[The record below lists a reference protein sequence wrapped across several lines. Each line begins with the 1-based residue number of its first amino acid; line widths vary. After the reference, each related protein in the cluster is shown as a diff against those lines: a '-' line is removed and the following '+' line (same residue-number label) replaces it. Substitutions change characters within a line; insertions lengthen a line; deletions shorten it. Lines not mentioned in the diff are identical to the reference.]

1 MGNLIIFTYFDQ
13 KRSEEIFFVPFCL
26 CLLSDI
32 LQKIQEFLF
41 CQSIFALKKLP
52 QKLCKNFI
60 CLVRCQILY
69 QAYHDLILTV
79 FRIDILLDQFYEI
92 LLYVIRISRV
102 LCFAAEHF
110 PEYRCSIF
118 CPVSCYIVGYSKYK
132 LFSGSFVC
140 KILLPIIIQSK
151 YKVKHFRCIGIFIN
165 PFLSEKLNVL
175 PVKFRFFFFLLQG
188 IPYESAIGCIQIST
202 HITFFVLKVNDRI
215 FTVYPFFCKST
226 FHKYQLIPLQDR
238 SLRICSSAGYCTDIL
253 TDEIRQNFQSCRNDL
268 LSITI
273 STGCI
278 PCRAEL
284 IWQYNQ
290 NFVIL
295 MAPVIHI
302 SNSLDNAADIIN
314 KKFLCKTCTFKNRNF
329 RFFLWIFKQGI
340 LRICFDTPTGT
351 ISF

>member
-118 CPVSCYIVGYSKYK
+118 CPVSCYIS
-132 LFSGSFVC
+132 C
-140 KILLPIIIQSK
+140 
-151 YKVKHFRCIGIFIN
+151 
-165 PFLSEKLNVL
+165 
-175 PVKFRFFFFLLQG
+175 
-188 IPYESAIGCIQIST
+188 
-202 HITFFVLKVNDRI
+202 
-215 FTVYPFFCKST
+215 
-226 FHKYQLIPLQDR
+226 
-238 SLRICSSAGYCTDIL
+238 SL
-253 TDEIRQNFQSCRNDL
+253 DL
-268 LSITI
+268 LSAKFCFRLSFSPNIRLNI
-273 STGCI
+273 SGVF
-278 PCRAEL
+278 A
-284 IWQYNQ
+284 
-290 NFVIL
+290 F
-295 MAPVIHI
+295 
-302 SNSLDNAADIIN
+302 S
-314 KKFLCKTCTFKNRNF
+314 
-329 RFFLWIFKQGI
+329 
-340 LRICFDTPTGT
+340 
-351 ISF
+351 